1 MKTKRHHEDFTVS
14 SLTTKIIKSSK
25 KKQTKKTMNQ
35 IQNNFLKAHITIQ
48 LQDFMI
54 SPQIKNNLNILLAGI
69 W

>member
-1 MKTKRHHEDFTVS
+1 
-14 SLTTKIIKSSK
+14 
-25 KKQTKKTMNQ
+25 MNQ